1 MSVFNIKPAFRFAVV
16 SGIGKR
22 RKTEIEKETGFRQEW
37 YPESYRPADTV
48 VAHLQF
54 HLRNEIVQLEFLQRL
69 FERLD
74 SQIIQDWIDAEPT
87 GQYARRTACLYEW
100 LTDKDLRVPDNIGG
114 NYVDVLS
121 DKWLVTSSLKAI
133 KKNSR
138 WRVNDNLAG
147 NRDFCPTIIKT
158 APLTQAA
165 SLDVAQLL
173 ANLTDEIGEDLLMRS
188 SVWLTLRES
197 KASFKIEGEAKHTSR
212 IARFAD
218 VIAHQTGKGDLLIN
232 EDALRLLQQNR
243 RFWAIGW

>member
-1 MSVFNIKPAFRFAVV
+1 M
-16 SGIGKR
+16 
-22 RKTEIEKETGFRQEW
+22 
-37 YPESYRPADTV
+37 
-48 VAHLQF
+48 
-54 HLRNEIVQLEFLQRL
+54 
-69 FERLD
+69 
-74 SQIIQDWIDAEPT
+74 
-87 GQYARRTACLYEW
+87 
-100 LTDKDLRVPDNIGG
+100 
-114 NYVDVLS
+114 
-121 DKWLVTSSLKAI
+121 
-133 KKNSR
+133 
-138 WRVNDNLAG
+138 AG

-173 ANLTDEIGEDLLMRS
+173 ANLTDEFGEDLLMRS

-197 KASFKIEGEAKHTSR
+197 KASFKIEGEAKHASR

>member
-1 MSVFNIKPAFRFAVV
+1 MINGLSPAHQ
-16 SGIGKR
+16 K
-22 RKTEIEKETGFRQEW
+22 
-37 YPESYRPADTV
+37 
-48 VAHLQF
+48 
-54 HLRNEIVQLEFLQRL
+54 QL
-69 FERLD
+69 
-74 SQIIQDWIDAEPT
+74 
-87 GQYARRTACLYEW
+87 
-100 LTDKDLRVPDNIGG
+100 
-114 NYVDVLS
+114 
-121 DKWLVTSSLKAI
+121 

-173 ANLTDEIGEDLLMRS
+173 ANLTDEFGEDLLMRS

-218 VIAHQTGKGDLLIN
+218 VIAHQTGNGDLLIN

>member
-87 GQYARRTACLYEW
+87 GQYARRTAFLYEW

-114 NYVDVLS
+114 NYVDVLRTCS
-121 DKWLVTSSLKAI
+121 RLK
-133 KKNSR
+133 NM
-138 WRVNDNLAG
+138 LG
-147 NRDFCPTIIKT
+147 
-158 APLTQAA
+158 
-165 SLDVAQLL
+165 
-173 ANLTDEIGEDLLMRS
+173 
-188 SVWLTLRES
+188 
-197 KASFKIEGEAKHTSR
+197 
-212 IARFAD
+212 
-218 VIAHQTGKGDLLIN
+218 
-232 EDALRLLQQNR
+232 
-243 RFWAIGW
+243 